1 MAGLACRSFQGP
13 GHFQAPQSWVG
24 RSQSREML
32 RQRRETGDEKRR
44 KERETTGGWWER
56 EGETERKGGDEVEGR
71 ASLLNLDEESWDCS
85 IRRRAV
91 GSGVFCQSSSQP
103 PIHEYS
109 T

>member
-1 MAGLACRSFQGP
+1 MQIFPGPWTLSDPPSPGL
-13 GHFQAPQSWVG
+13 G

-32 RQRRETGDEKRR
+32 QQRRETGDEKRR
-44 KERETTGGWWER
+44 EERETTGGWWER

-85 IRRRAV
+85 IRRHAV
-91 GSGVFCQSSSQP
+91 GTGVLCQSSSQHP
-103 PIHEYS
+103 H